1 MFSGMTDRPSKPPA
15 PPAAPPPGEPARER
29 TSGRVQFDERGQAIW
44 EWAVKTGMFDRNA
57 STQRIRALV
66 ETPIELSIDESPP
79 LPTGRH
85 ATSTGSLYERA
96 APPSD
101 PSRAPSAPAPA
112 RTPPPRSAVPTTPAR
127 PGVAPPS
134 PPVAPARPG
143 GTAAPSRP
151 SSGGG
156 GNPYERAAPTGSMPG
171 VKHSRAEPS
180 LPKDGGGFD
189 PYSRGPAKRPEAT
202 SYNPYE
208 RTPKKP

>member
-1 MFSGMTDRPSKPPA
+1 MFSGMSDRPSKPPA
-15 PPAAPPPGEPARER
+15 PPAAPPPGERARER

-66 ETPIELSIDESPP
+66 ETPIELSLDDSPP

-85 ATSTGSLYERA
+85 VTSTGNLYERA

-101 PSRAPSAPAPA
+101 PLRGRVPPSAATPA
-112 RTPPPRSAVPTTPAR
+112 RTPTPRVAAPTTPAR
-127 PGVAPPS
+127 PGVAPAAA
-134 PPVAPARPG
+134 PPRSGAPA
-143 GTAAPSRP
+143 APARP

-156 GNPYERAAPTGSMPG
+156 GNPYERAAPAGTMHG

-208 RTPKKP
+208 RAPKKP